1 MLYRDTRKRVPE
13 RPWHR
18 IPAKT
23 GVLFPPVFAKEP
35 LIHAPRGP
43 GKEPGFTRSGKI
55 QWDGSGRASVGRMCG
70 KRDDFL
76 RLQVPNGLVIEAH
89 YILEDLECV
98 LADPRRRRVED
109 RGRR

>member
-1 MLYRDTRKRVPE
+1 MLYRDTRKRGPRTPVAQDPS
-13 RPWHR
+13 
-18 IPAKT
+18 KT
-23 GVLFPPVFAKEP
+23 GVLVPPAFAKEP

-55 QWDGSGRASVGRMCG
+55 QRDGSAGASVGRRRG

-76 RLQVPNGLVIEAH
+76 RLQVPNGLVIETH

-98 LADPRRRRVED
+98 LAYARRRRVED